1 MFIFFSYIYTVK
13 NFTFEFASNQN
24 YEQLQT
30 PPKESTDQK
39 EFDILPSNYGATLQS
54 LNISLEN
61 KNRVELLRYGQ
72 TVIDNQG
79 LDYTFILQHSNPL
92 LITREMYFE
101 YLERKDQEL
110 SKQIINNELLPKLKS
125 ILHSSNTFF
134 SLLTVLDKS
143 KDVQNTWDTVLDSI
157 VLLNQ
162 NKYVEATEK
171 ISNMSE
177 TEKKF
182 FSLSISI
189 TNRKEEYQYIEELDS
204 IISKNYTE
212 DSKENPTEKNK
223 LQEIYREDV
232 EDLKNKYTDILKE
245 KKKNIPI
252 GDTVRE
258 KLNILENN
266 VSEID
271 LEDIYTTIYKQYTG
285 VQIQNLKILL
295 KIITKDNK
303 DILTLSPYIQTGEN
317 TKNVNNDNF
326 NESYDT
332 KPILQAKNTVRIPV
346 LMYHQIAEAPKG
358 SNKFKKGLYVSPQ
371 MFEKQIAYLT
381 KMNYKT
387 ISSKEFSEILASGKN
402 PSQKTIMLTFD
413 DGTSSHYT
421 QAYPILKK
429 YGQTGVFFIT
439 SSRSSIS
446 SEQLKEMALNGMNID
461 SHSSTHPNLAQITDK
476 KKLVSEI
483 AGSKSSLQAR
493 TGKTVYA
500 IAYPGCV
507 ANDEAFNTVASSGY
521 VLGFSCGKKI
531 DHYPSNKYSISRVHV
546 FNDMESFVN
555 LLSGKN

>member
-1 MFIFFSYIYTVK
+1 
-13 NFTFEFASNQN
+13 
-24 YEQLQT
+24 
-30 PPKESTDQK
+30 
-39 EFDILPSNYGATLQS
+39 
-54 LNISLEN
+54 
-61 KNRVELLRYGQ
+61 
-72 TVIDNQG
+72 
-79 LDYTFILQHSNPL
+79 
-92 LITREMYFE
+92 MYFE
-101 YLERKDQEL
+101 YLEAKDQEL

-134 SLLTVLDKS
+134 SLLTVLDKN
-143 KDVQNTWDTVLDSI
+143 KDLQNTWDTVLDSI

-162 NKYVEATEK
+162 NKYVEASEK

-189 TNRKEEYQYIEELDS
+189 TNKKEEYQYIEDLDS
-204 IISKNYTE
+204 IIIKSYKEESKDNSTE
-212 DSKENPTEKNK
+212 ENKH
-223 LQEIYREDV
+223 QEIYIEDV
-232 EDLKNKYTDILKE
+232 ESLKNKYTDILKE

-266 VSEID
+266 VSEIN
-271 LEDIYTTIYKQYTG
+271 LEDVYTTIYKQYAG
-285 VQIQNLKILL
+285 EQIQNLKILL

-303 DILTLSPYIQTGEN
+303 DILTISPYIQTGEN
-317 TKNVNNDNF
+317 TKNVNNNNF

-332 KPILQAKNTVRIPV
+332 KPILQATNTVRIPV

-358 SNKFKKGLYVSPQ
+358 SSKFKNGLYVSPQ

-429 YGQTGVFFIT
+429 YGQTGVFFVP
-439 SSRSSIS
+439 SSRTSIS
-446 SEQLKEMALNGMNID
+446 SDQLKEMALNGMSID